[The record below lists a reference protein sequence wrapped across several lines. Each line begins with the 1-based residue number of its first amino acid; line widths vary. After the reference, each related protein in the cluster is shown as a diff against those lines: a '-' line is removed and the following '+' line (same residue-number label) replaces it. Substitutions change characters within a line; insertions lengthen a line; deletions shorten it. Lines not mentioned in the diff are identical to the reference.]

1 MSSTFGTYSIAHSG
15 MYVNQ
20 AALTV
25 ISQDLANVNTSG
37 YSRKQ
42 LTSGETVSGSTGTG
56 VTIEKIQRARETL
69 LDTSYRTANS
79 TSEYWNTKSG
89 TMEYVQQVLAD
100 YEADDDT
107 GLLTAVQDFFDSWE
121 TLSTDTT
128 SSTSR
133 ESVVDYAQTLIE
145 TLSSIDEELQSVQA
159 SLVSS
164 AESMVGSINDIADQ
178 LADLN
183 QQITV
188 AEAGGSEASDLR
200 DTRDALLDDLSTYT
214 SITTQE
220 MSNGSVTVYIGG
232 SALVSGA
239 NANHL
244 SITGDGST
252 DNPLTVEW
260 GDSDK
265 TVTITDGSLKAL
277 LEDADQSGYTDITN
291 TSTYNYTASSVS
303 SIANMR
309 QALNDL
315 VTTIATTINSIHTTG
330 TGIDS
335 DSTTGINFFVTVD
348 ASKPLSISNIQ
359 VNSEIVNDVTK
370 LAAGT
375 SGGSDNTLALEIAS
389 LTDTT
394 DSSSKIFQFDGLSEN
409 VTQFYTSLISWVGTE
424 GSSYSSN
431 YDTKNAVV
439 TSIDNQRQEISSV
452 SLDEEM
458 SNMIKYQNAYS
469 ASAMVLSTIDSMVG
483 SMIDELGSRA
493 GV

>member
-1 MSSTFGTYSIAHSG
+1 M
-15 MYVNQ
+15 
-20 AALTV
+20 
-25 ISQDLANVNTSG
+25 
-37 YSRKQ
+37 
-42 LTSGETVSGSTGTG
+42 
-56 VTIEKIQRARETL
+56 
-69 LDTSYRTANS
+69 
-79 TSEYWNTKSG
+79 
-89 TMEYVQQVLAD
+89 
-100 YEADDDT
+100 
-107 GLLTAVQDFFDSWE
+107 
-121 TLSTDTT
+121 
-128 SSTSR
+128 
-133 ESVVDYAQTLIE
+133 
-145 TLSSIDEELQSVQA
+145 
-159 SLVSS
+159 VSS

-260 GDSDK
+260 GDSGSGK

-277 LEDADQSGYTDITN
+277 LEDADQSDYTDITN

-315 VTTIATTINSIHTTG
+315 VTTIATTINAIHTTG

-375 SGGSDNTLALEIAS
+375 SGGSDNTLALEIAG

>member
-1 MSSTFGTYSIAHSG
+1 MSSTFSTYSIAHSG

-20 AALTV
+20 ASLTV
-25 ISQDLANVNTSG
+25 ISQDLANVNTTG

-42 LTSGETVSGSTGTG
+42 LISGEAVSGSSGTG
-56 VTIEKIQRARETL
+56 VSIEEVKRARATL

-79 TSEYWNTKSG
+79 SAEYWNTKNG
-89 TMEYVQQVLAD
+89 TIDYVQEVLAD
-100 YEADDDT
+100 YETDDDT
-107 GLLTAVQDFFDSWE
+107 GLLTSVQDFFDSWE

-128 SSTSR
+128 STTNR
-133 ESVVDYAQTLIE
+133 QSVIDNAETLLE
-145 TLSSIDEELQSVQA
+145 TLSSIDEELQSIQA

-164 AESMVGSINDIADQ
+164 ADGIVDDINDMADQ

-183 QQITV
+183 QQISL

-200 DTRDALLDDLSTYT
+200 DSRDELLDELSSYT

-220 MSNGSVTVYIGG
+220 MDNGSVNVYIGG
-232 SALVSGA
+232 SALVSGS
-239 NANHL
+239 NSNHL
-244 SITGDGST
+244 SISGDGST
-252 DNPLTVEW
+252 DDPLTVQWE
-260 GDSDK
+260 DSGK
-265 TVTITDGSLKAL
+265 TATITDGSLKAI
-277 LEDADQSGYTDITN
+277 LEDADQSGYTDITDP
-291 TSTYNYTASSVS
+291 STYNYTAGSVS

-315 VTTIATTINSIHTTG
+315 VTTIATTINSIHSTG
-330 TGIDS
+330 TGT
-335 DSTTGINFFVTVD
+335 DSTGTTGLDFFVVVD
-348 ASKPLSISNIQ
+348 SSEPLSISNIQ
-359 VNSEIVNDVTK
+359 VNSELVNDVTK

-394 DSSSKIFQFDGLSEN
+394 DSSSKVFEFNGLSEN
-409 VTQFYTSLISWVGTE
+409 VTEFYKSIISWVGTE
-424 GSSYSSN
+424 GSSYSSS
-431 YDTKNAVV
+431 YDTKSAVV
-439 TSIDNQRQEISSV
+439 TSVDNQRQEVSSV

-469 ASAMVLSTIDSMVG
+469 ASAMVLSTVNSMVE